1 MGKIL
6 AETARKTFAD
16 DLFNIVRENYC
27 KANHDYLQ
35 KQITIASQYL
45 SEEQKRIL
53 RGKGFVI

>member
-1 MGKIL
+1 MDKIL
-6 AETARKTFAD
+6 EEKAKELFAD
-16 DLFNIVRENYC
+16 NLFDIVRENYC

-45 SEEQKRIL
+45 SEKQKESL

>member
-1 MGKIL
+1 MDKIL
-6 AETARKTFAD
+6 AETAREIFAD
-16 DLFNIVRENYC
+16 NLFDIVRENYC

-45 SEEQKRIL
+45 SEEQKESL